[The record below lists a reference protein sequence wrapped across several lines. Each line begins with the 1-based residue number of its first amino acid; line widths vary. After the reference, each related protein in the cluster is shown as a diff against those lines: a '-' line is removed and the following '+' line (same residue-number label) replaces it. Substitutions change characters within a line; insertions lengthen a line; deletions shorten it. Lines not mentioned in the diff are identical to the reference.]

1 MLREKLFKWLIL
13 YYKGKITKMALA
25 KNLGLKV
32 SELTKYLERLEKFV
46 VKDIKRRKNEL
57 TKS

>member
-25 KNLGLKV
+25 KNLGLKL
-32 SELTKYLERLEKFV
+32 SELTRYLERLEKFV
-46 VKDIKRRKNEL
+46 AKDIKKRKNL
-57 TKS
+57 KK